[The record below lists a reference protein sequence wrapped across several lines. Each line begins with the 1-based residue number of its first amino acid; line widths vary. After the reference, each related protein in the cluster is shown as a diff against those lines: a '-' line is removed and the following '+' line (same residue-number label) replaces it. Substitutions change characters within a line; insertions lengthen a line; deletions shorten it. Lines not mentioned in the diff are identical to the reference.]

1 MTYKVYVVTDL
12 GSGDGGKG
20 SVVHAV
26 AKSQRAHTVIKRG
39 GAQAG
44 HGVKT
49 SAGKSFTFSQWG
61 CGTLD
66 GIPTHLSHQMV
77 VSPEGL
83 LNEAAELRSL
93 LGVNPFDMLTI
104 DKRALVSTPFHG
116 IASRLFELSLGNT
129 PRGTVGTGVG
139 QAYRDMMR
147 YPELKLTVGD
157 LMVADLRERLE
168 AIRNNVVQY
177 VLPVVEDAEFLRSDS
192 IAVRHELSLLR
203 DDNFIDFVHRRFR
216 EVSQLAQVVD
226 PSYFPEV
233 VLTRRG
239 VAVIETS
246 HGVLTDRVYGFSPHT
261 SAIRTLPSITRR
273 ILDDSGY
280 EGKIV
285 NIGVSRAYA
294 VRHGA
299 GPLPTDDPKLVERLL
314 PGVHEQYNRWQG
326 RVRVGALDGVLLR
339 YAINVCGGKNAFD
352 GLAFTWIDQVKKNGD
367 WLIANRYEGTS
378 NTAFTPQGELRIH
391 RHPTPEGQEE
401 LTRAL
406 QKVAPVITR
415 YSVDSAL
422 TADALYAHCAE
433 IIGNIT
439 SIPVRM
445 ISMGPT
451 ELDKLM
457 K

>member
-1 MTYKVYVVTDL
+1 MTHKVYVVTDL

-49 SAGKSFTFSQWG
+49 SGKSFTFSQWG

-83 LNEAAELRSL
+83 LNEATELRSL
-93 LGVNPFDMLTI
+93 LGINPFDTLTL
-104 DKRALVSTPFHG
+104 DRRALVSTPFHG

-168 AIRNNVVQY
+168 AIRNNVAQY
-177 VLPVVEDAEFLRSDS
+177 VMPVVEDAELLRSDS

-216 EVSQLAQVVD
+216 EVSQLAHAVD

-233 VLTRRG
+233 VLARRG

-246 HGVLTDRVYGFSPHT
+246 HGVLTDRVYGFAPHT

-280 EGKIV
+280 EGKVV

-294 VRHGA
+294 IRHGA
-299 GPLPTDDPKLVERLL
+299 GPLPTDDPKLVEKLL
-314 PGVHEQYNRWQG
+314 PGGHEQYNRWQG
-326 RVRVGALDGVLLR
+326 RVRVGALDGVLIR
-339 YAINVCGGKNAFD
+339 YAINVCGGTSAFD
-352 GLAFTWIDQVKKNGD
+352 GLAITWLDLVKKNGD
-367 WLIANRYEGTS
+367 WLIANRYEDT
-378 NTAFTPQGELRIH
+378 NNPAFTPQGELRVH
-391 RHPTPEGQEE
+391 RHPTPEKQEQ
-401 LTRAL
+401 LTRVL
-406 QKVAPVITR
+406 QNVAPVITR

-422 TADALYAHCAE
+422 TTDALYAHCAE
-433 IIGNIT
+433 TIGNIT

-445 ISMGPT
+445 VSMGPT
-451 ELDKLM
+451 ELDKLT